1 VKIQYI
7 IRMLNK
13 QDYISYL
20 LSAQV
25 NYTCTELAD
34 HKANLSHDAVSDF
47 LRRERFTPSQLWEI
61 VQPHITDSRQA
72 AIIVD
77 DSVQNKQYSRF
88 IELVKCQY
96 SGNEHRTVRGIG
108 LVNLVH
114 SAGNDEDFWPIDYRI
129 YHPDTDGKTKND
141 HFQEMFKRLITHKN
155 IQARTILFD
164 SWYSSMDNIKL
175 IHRSGWTFFT
185 TLKSNRMVSVSRDT
199 GYQHLDELDFD
210 KQTWARGLTV
220 KLKKIPFQV
229 KLFKIVAPDGRID
242 WVITNDLDQTVNC
255 FVAELKNDN
264 RWQVEDF
271 HRGFKQLTGSERCQC
286 RKARSQRNHLA
297 CCYHA
302 WVSLKVRAKQIGT
315 TIYQIK
321 HSQLSNYLLNQLCY
335 PTIPAL

>member
-1 VKIQYI
+1 
-7 IRMLNK
+7 MLHK

-20 LSAQV
+20 LSTQI

-47 LRRERFTPSQLWEI
+47 LRRERFTPSQLWE
-61 VQPHITDSRQA
+61 VVNPHIEDGEDA

-96 SGNEHRTVRGIG
+96 SGNEHGTVRGIG
-108 LVNLVH
+108 LVNFVH
-114 SAGNDEDFWPIDYRI
+114 SAGNDQDFWPVDYRI

-164 SWYSSMDNIKL
+164 SWYGSMDNIKL
-175 IHRSGWTFFT
+175 IHRNGWTFFT

-199 GYQHLDELDFD
+199 GYQHLDELTFD
-210 KQTWARGLTV
+210 EQTWAGGLTV

-229 KLFKIVAPDGRID
+229 KLFKIVTPDGRID
-242 WVITNDLDQTVNC
+242 WVVTNDLDHTVNR

-271 HRGFKQLTGSERCQC
+271 HRGFKQLTGSEKCQC

-302 WVSLKVRAKQIGT
+302 WVSLKVKAKQLGT
-315 TIYQIK
+315 TVYHIK
-321 HSQLSNYLLNQLCY
+321 HEQLSDYLVNQLYY
-335 PTIPAL
+335 PTIHAL

>member
-1 VKIQYI
+1 
-7 IRMLNK
+7 MLDK

-20 LSAQV
+20 LSTQI

-34 HKANLSHDAVSDF
+34 HRANLSHDAVSDF
-47 LRRERFTPSQLWEI
+47 LRRERFTPSQLWQ
-61 VQPHITDSRQA
+61 VVSPHIEDSKEA

-88 IELVKCQY
+88 IELVKYQY
-96 SGNEHRTVRGIG
+96 SGNEHGTIRGIG
-108 LVNLVH
+108 LVNFVH
-114 SAGNDEDFWPIDYRI
+114 SSGNDGDFWPIDYRI

-164 SWYSSMDNIKL
+164 SWYGSADNIKL

-185 TLKSNRMVSVSRDT
+185 TLKGNRLVSVDRDI
-199 GYQHLDELDFD
+199 GYQHLEELDFNE
-210 KQTWARGLTV
+210 QALARGLIV
-220 KLKKIPFQV
+220 KLKEVPFKV
-229 KLFKIVAPDGRID
+229 KLFKLVTTDGRID
-242 WVITNDLDQTVNC
+242 WIITNDLDQTVNR

-271 HRGFKQLTGSERCQC
+271 HRGFKQLTGSEKCQC

-302 WVSLKVRAKQIGT
+302 WVSLKVRAKQLGT
-315 TIYQIK
+315 TLYQVK
-321 HSQLSNYLLNQLCY
+321 HQQLSDYLVNQLY
-335 PTIPAL
+335 HPTIQAL

>member
-1 VKIQYI
+1 
-7 IRMLNK
+7 MLHK

-20 LSAQV
+20 LSTQV
-25 NYTCTELAD
+25 NYTCTELAN

-47 LRRERFTPSQLWEI
+47 LRRERFTPSQLWE
-61 VQPHITDSRQA
+61 VVSPHIVDHDNA

-96 SGNEHRTVRGIG
+96 SGNEHGTVRGIG
-108 LVNLVH
+108 LVNFVH

-164 SWYSSMDNIKL
+164 SWYGSMDNLKL

-185 TLKSNRMVSVSRDT
+185 TLKSNRMVSVSRDI
-199 GYQHLDELDFD
+199 GYQHLNELVFDE
-210 KQTWARGLTV
+210 QTWNRGLIV

-242 WVITNDLDQTVNC
+242 WVVTNDLDHTVNR

-271 HRGFKQLTGSERCQC
+271 HRGFKQLTGSEKCQC

-302 WVSLKVRAKQIGT
+302 WVSLKVMAKQIGT
-315 TIYQIK
+315 TVYQVK
-321 HSQLSNYLLNQLCY
+321 HRQLSDYLVNQLYY
-335 PTIPAL
+335 PTIPAI